1 MKQKSKIAKKMK
13 KGMSLVEVMIW
24 VTIAG
29 IVGGSVMVG
38 SVRLLNNARVNT
50 AKNEIN
56 TFSTALIQY
65 KEDQGSFP
73 TAEEGINVL
82 VTERYI
88 NLKAKDGKIL
98 DPWKNPYVYES
109 VNDGEGFVIKSLG
122 SDKKEGGNGVKADIV
137 FEQAVD
143 DFE

>member
-109 VNDGEGFVIKSLG
+109 VNEGEGFIIKSLG